1 VPESQSFLKK
11 CCCCFAAHPSVED
24 PDVGWLATLPLVTY
38 QAGQAVLRAA
48 STTGQ
53 LLILKEGKVA

>member
-11 CCCCFAAHPSVED
+11 CCCCFAAYPSVED